1 MRHLS
6 TGSSR
11 RASSARALG
20 AFGAAALALAA
31 VTTACSG
38 NSAGHAPATPA
49 TPATAAGAPGA
60 TDPAATSSPAAG
72 PTTFGVLDTDPAD
85 PPIINPTVK
94 AGAPLPTGWRNAPP
108 TTLTPPTSWNPAAWL
123 NQVHAA
129 APANAVPVDNH
140 DPSFVTTSWQ
150 WSTPAITSLT
160 AGVIANG
167 QNHPLKASCDAEGFS
182 LTSTA
187 AAAEIAGTLE
197 LCAQT
202 GLSGGSAQAAQTWI
216 GQQVGPVLSELQGA
230 AKGRESVSAAPTF
243 GAATYQVVGQYEYQS
258 GYLVQVTVW

>member
-11 RASSARALG
+11 RTSCARALG
-20 AFGAAALALAA
+20 TLGVAALALAA

-38 NSAGHAPATPA
+38 SSSGAGAGHTPA
-49 TPATAAGAPGA
+49 TIAAGAPGA
-60 TDPAATSSPAAG
+60 TDPAATASPGAG
-72 PTTFGVLDTDPAD
+72 PTFGVLDTDPAD

-94 AGAPLPTGWRNAPP
+94 SGAPLPTGWRNAPP
-108 TTLTPPTSWNPAAWL
+108 TTLTPPAGWDPAAWL
-123 NQVHAA
+123 SQVHAA
-129 APANAVPVDNH
+129 APSNAVPVDNR

-167 QNHPLKASCDAEGFS
+167 QNHPIKASCDAEGFD
-182 LTSTA
+182 LTSTS
-187 AAAEIAGTLE
+187 AAAEVASTLE
-197 LCAQT
+197 LCART
-202 GLSGGSAQAAQTWI
+202 GLSGSSAQAAQTWI
-216 GQQVGPVLSELQGA
+216 GQQVGPVLSELQSA